1 VSRLFFAI
9 AQFRIKKREKDV
21 VIEASM
27 QICMLDEIKKDEK
40 QDDQVNREKLSNQIC
55 DIPRNISRN

>member
-1 VSRLFFAI
+1 
-9 AQFRIKKREKDV
+9 
-21 VIEASM
+21 M